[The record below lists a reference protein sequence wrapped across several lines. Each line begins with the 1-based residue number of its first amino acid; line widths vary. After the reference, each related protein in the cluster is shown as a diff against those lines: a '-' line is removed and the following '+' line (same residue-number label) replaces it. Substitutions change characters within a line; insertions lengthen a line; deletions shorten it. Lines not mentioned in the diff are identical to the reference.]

1 MSKAMTLRLP
11 DAAHEMLRTKAFTER
26 TSITAL
32 VLDAIA
38 GAWGKPGTLCDE
50 RRCWN
55 ETNRIVGGGMHFCA
69 DHGPAAG
76 VVGQEGESRG

>member
-1 MSKAMTLRLP
+1 MTKSMTLRLP
-11 DAAHEMLRTKAFTER
+11 DEAHEMLRTKAFNER

-55 ETNRIVGGGMHFCA
+55 EPTRIVGGGMHFCA
-69 DHGPAAG
+69 EHGPATP
-76 VVGQEGESRG
+76 GENREERNR